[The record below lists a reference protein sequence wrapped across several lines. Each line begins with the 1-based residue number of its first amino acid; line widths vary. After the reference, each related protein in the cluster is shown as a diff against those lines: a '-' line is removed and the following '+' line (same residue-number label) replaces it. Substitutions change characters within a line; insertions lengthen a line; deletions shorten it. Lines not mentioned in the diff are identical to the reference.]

1 MPKPSEY
8 AVHLF
13 FSGGQREEVR
23 FPTIEDFQNW
33 YKSEL
38 KPKAQSED
46 FINVPIKNIQGE
58 YMVARPSSIIAIR
71 LEPVYT
77 SSVDRF

>member
-13 FSGGQREEVR
+13 ISGGQKEEVR
-23 FPTIEDFQNW
+23 FPSIEEFQKW
-33 YKSEL
+33 YGSEL
-38 KPKAQSED
+38 KPKSQSDE
-46 FINVPIKNIQGE
+46 FINVPLKNIQGE
-58 YMVARPSSIIAIR
+58 YMVIRPSCILAMR
-71 LEPVYT
+71 LEPIFT